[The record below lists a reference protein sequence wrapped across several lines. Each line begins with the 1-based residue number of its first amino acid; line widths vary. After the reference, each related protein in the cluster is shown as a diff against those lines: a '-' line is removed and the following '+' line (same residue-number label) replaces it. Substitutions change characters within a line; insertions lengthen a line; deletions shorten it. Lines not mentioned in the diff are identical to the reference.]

1 MSDPNVLL
9 LSGSR
14 SLADRAGA
22 MDAFDALVLPMIRQS
37 DLVIAGDA
45 RAIDERGIALAR
57 RAEKY
62 TQKWCLDGWVILS
75 KPLPDGTAHYNRKRW
90 WGEHDPRPIETKW
103 PLVRNR
109 RMVERAAGY
118 RDDARV
124 LDIFHAIANGGDL
137 HEHEARL
144 LCAGFVDPASP
155 TKGTDNTLQHARNA
169 GIWTARYVWQGERFE
184 EQS

>member
-1 MSDPNVLL
+1 MSALKVLL
-9 LSGSR
+9 FTGSR

-22 MDAFDALVLPMIRQS
+22 MDVFGELALPMIRQS

-45 RAIDERGIALAR
+45 RGPDARGIALAR
-57 RAEKY
+57 HLEKY
-62 TQKWCLDGWVILS
+62 TQKWCLDGWVVLS
-75 KPLPDGTAHYNRKRW
+75 KPLADGTTRFDHKRW
-90 WGEHDPRPIETKW
+90 WGEHDPRPSETKW

-118 RDDARV
+118 RDDARI

-144 LCAGFVDPASP
+144 LCVGFVDPASP

-169 GIWTARYVWQGERFE
+169 RIWTARYVWTGERFE